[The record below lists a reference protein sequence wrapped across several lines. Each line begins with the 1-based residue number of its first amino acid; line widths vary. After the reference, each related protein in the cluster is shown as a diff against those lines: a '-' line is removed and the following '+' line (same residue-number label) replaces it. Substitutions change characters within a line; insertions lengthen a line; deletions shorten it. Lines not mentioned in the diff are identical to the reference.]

1 MNPTI
6 TRLALAAL
14 LGRKRFVLLLLFP
27 AVLVGLTV
35 LVRLLTDSPE
45 DATDVLFGV
54 GLSLV
59 LPLLA
64 LVAATAVMGPEV
76 DDGSLVYLLAKPVS
90 RHAVATSKY
99 VVALGSVLVL
109 SPLLL
114 LAVGVAVDPDDVGT
128 TAARVV
134 GAAASAA
141 AYTALFLALS
151 TVWKHAVVAGLL
163 FVLLWEGTLSNV
175 FSGVS
180 WLSVG
185 QWGQRVAAA
194 LDDDVYRT
202 DVSLPW
208 AILALVVVTVGGVW
222 FSGDRLR
229 SFSLRGDD

>member
-1 MNPTI
+1 MNSTI
-6 TRLALAAL
+6 IRLALAAL

-27 AVLVGLTV
+27 AVLAGLTV
-35 LVRLLTDSPE
+35 LVRALSSDPE
-45 DATDVLFGV
+45 VATDVLFGV

-64 LVAATAVMGPEV
+64 LVSATAVMGPEV

-90 RHAVATSKY
+90 RHAVAVSKY

-109 SPLLL
+109 GPLLL
-114 LAVGVAVDPDDVGT
+114 LVVGT
-128 TAARVV
+128 LVNPDGLDRTLALTV
-134 GAAASAA
+134 GAALAAA
-141 AYTALFLALS
+141 AYTALFLAVS
-151 TVWKHAVVAGLL
+151 TVWKHAVVGGLL

-180 WLSVG
+180 WLSVT

-194 LDDDVYRT
+194 LESELFRS
-202 DVSLPW
+202 DVSLGW
-208 AILALVVVTVGGVW
+208 ALAALVVVTLGGVW

-229 SFSLRGDD
+229 SFQLRGDD

>member
-6 TRLALAAL
+6 VRLALAAL

-27 AVLVGLTV
+27 AALLALTLV
-35 LVRLLTDSPE
+35 VRQVAPAPS

-90 RHAVATSKY
+90 RHAVAFSKY
-99 VVALGSVLVL
+99 VVALAAVLVL
-109 SPLLL
+109 SPVMLLL
-114 LAVGVAVDPDDVGT
+114 VGAAVDPDDLDRT
-128 TAARVV
+128 LARAA
-134 GAAASAA
+134 GAALSAA

-163 FVLLWEGTLSNV
+163 FVLLWEGTLSSI

-194 LDDDVYRT
+194 IDPDLYRA
-202 DVSLPW
+202 DVSMTWSL
-208 AILALVVVTVGGVW
+208 AALALVTVGGVW

>member
-1 MNPTI
+1 MNSTI
-6 TRLALAAL
+6 VRLALAAL

-27 AVLVGLTV
+27 GVLVALTV
-35 LVRLLTDSPE
+35 LVRLLSSEPAA
-45 DATDVLFGV
+45 ATDVLFGV

-90 RHAVATSKY
+90 RYAVATSKY

-109 SPLLL
+109 GPLLL
-114 LAVGVAVDPDDVGT
+114 LVVGAVVDPDGLDAT
-128 TAARVV
+128 LARTA
-134 GAAASAA
+134 GAVLASA

-151 TVWKHAVVAGLL
+151 TVWKHAVVGGLL
-163 FVLLWEGTLSNV
+163 FVLLWEGTLANV

-180 WLSVG
+180 WLSVT

-194 LDDDVYRT
+194 LESELFRSDI
-202 DVSLPW
+202 SLAW
-208 AILALVVVTVGGVW
+208 AVAALVVVTLGGVW

-229 SFSLRGDD
+229 SFQLRGDD

>member
-6 TRLALAAL
+6 VRLALAAL

-27 AVLVGLTV
+27 VALLGLT
-35 LVRLLTDSPE
+35 LVVRSLATPS

-54 GLSLV
+54 GLALV

-90 RHAVATSKY
+90 RHAVAVSKY
-99 VVALGSVLVL
+99 AVALGAVLVL

-114 LAVGVAVDPDDVGT
+114 LVIGAAVNPDDLDQTLAQV
-128 TAARVV
+128 A
-134 GAAASAA
+134 GAALSAA

-151 TVWKHAVVAGLL
+151 TVWKHAVVVGLL
-163 FVLLWEGTLSNV
+163 FVLLWEGTLSSI

-194 LDDDVYRT
+194 IDSDVHRS

-208 AILALVVVTVGGVW
+208 AVVALVLVTAGGVW

>member
-6 TRLALAAL
+6 VRLALAAL

-27 AVLVGLTV
+27 GVLVGLTV
-35 LVRLLTDSPE
+35 LVRVLSGEPGA
-45 DATDVLFGV
+45 ATDVLFGV

-64 LVAATAVMGPEV
+64 LVSATAVMGPEV

-90 RHAVATSKY
+90 RHAVAISKY

-109 SPLLL
+109 GPLLL
-114 LAVGVAVDPDDVGT
+114 LAVGAAVNPDDLDGT
-128 TAARVV
+128 LARSA
-134 GAAASAA
+134 GAALASA
-141 AYTALFLALS
+141 AYTALFLAVS
-151 TVWKHAVVAGLL
+151 TVWKHAVVGGLL

-180 WLSVG
+180 WLSVT

-194 LDDDVYRT
+194 LESDLYLS

-208 AILALVVVTVGGVW
+208 ALAALVVVTLGGVW

-229 SFSLRGDD
+229 SFQLRGDD